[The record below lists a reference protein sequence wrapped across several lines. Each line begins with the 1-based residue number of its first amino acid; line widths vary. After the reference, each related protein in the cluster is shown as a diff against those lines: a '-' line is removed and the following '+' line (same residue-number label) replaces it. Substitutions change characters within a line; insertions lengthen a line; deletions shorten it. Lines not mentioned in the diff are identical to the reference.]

1 MRKSRLADICIYTV
15 LGIIVLNVFIFIMM
29 LNTPYT
35 FIKIMSWISKPLMIL
50 SVVTFVTSMIS
61 LVRILSS
68 RKQLKGLAKSI
79 IALILSV
86 IVFIGIFIQGLFA
99 EAIISV
105 DKVFIH

>member
-1 MRKSRLADICIYTV
+1 MRNSRLADICIYTV

-29 LNTPYT
+29 FNTPYT
-35 FIKIMSWISKPLMIL
+35 FIKVMSWISKPLIIL

-61 LVRILSS
+61 LVRVLSS
-68 RKQLKGLAKSI
+68 GKQLKGLAKSI

-86 IVFIGIFIQGLFA
+86 IVFIGIFIQGFFA